1 MRRDPIR
8 WPWEKARTAV
18 SDHRIIEKMPSG
30 SPFGRPPH
38 GGVKPA
44 APLLPAVKVALDRV
58 ERHVASGRRD
68 VLLLGPP
75 GVGKTLLLRRL
86 AARPFRPGRVF
97 YCPFLHF
104 EPQEATR
111 WLLALVGLPMD
122 AGEGRLVRELVR
134 GGRLWAPNLLLLDE
148 AQTIPEDTL
157 RHLAA
162 LFRRGDRALS
172 RVWAGI
178 DGSALH
184 RVPRVVGMDMP
195 RVALFH
201 RRAESGFR
209 AGLEAIPREQWLST
223 WERRA
228 VKIPATRRPKPLH
241 DVPLELPRVL
251 DGQASGG
258 MSGKQGALSDLPA
271 VRHLADPVAGARR
284 TPLAALPPS
293 PEPAAS
299 AVAGRLGRPG
309 RVMSRWRHAWIAA
322 SAAVVA
328 GLITGSFS
336 ILSRTPEPT
345 GAPALPAVAAA
356 PVLVDIN
363 AVPWAHIVVDGR
375 EVGATPIGDLSMAP
389 GTHRIQAR
397 FRYGESAVRTVEV
410 SDENRRVGFRGASA
424 GQIGQ

>member
-1 MRRDPIR
+1 
-8 WPWEKARTAV
+8 
-18 SDHRIIEKMPSG
+18 
-30 SPFGRPPH
+30 
-38 GGVKPA
+38 
-44 APLLPAVKVALDRV
+44 VKVALDRV
-58 ERHVASGRRD
+58 ERHVASGGRD

-75 GVGKTLLLRRL
+75 GAGKTLLLRRL

-122 AGEGRLVRELVR
+122 AGEERLVRELMR

-184 RVPRVVGMDMP
+184 RVPRAVGMDMR
-195 RVALFH
+195 RVPLFH
-201 RRAESGFR
+201 QRAEFGSR
-209 AGLEAIPREQWLST
+209 AGREAIPREQWLST

-228 VKIPATRRPKPLH
+228 VKIPATRRPKPL
-241 DVPLELPRVL
+241 DEVPLELPRVL
-251 DGQASGG
+251 DGQASRG
-258 MSGKQGALSDLPA
+258 MSGKQVMLSDPPA
-271 VRHLADPVAGARR
+271 VRNSAEPVAGARR
-284 TPLAALPPS
+284 APLAVLQPS

-309 RVMSRWRHAWIAA
+309 RVMSRWRRAWIAA

-345 GAPALPAVAAA
+345 GASAPPAVAAA

-363 AVPWAHIVVDGR
+363 AVPWAHIAVDGR
-375 EVGATPIGDLSMAP
+375 EVGATPIGNLSLAP
-389 GTHRIQAR
+389 GPHRIQAR
-397 FRYGESAVRTVEV
+397 FGYGEFAERTMEV
-410 SDENRRVGFRGASA
+410 SDQNRRVGFRGASA
-424 GQIGQ
+424 GQIEQ

>member
-1 MRRDPIR
+1 
-8 WPWEKARTAV
+8 
-18 SDHRIIEKMPSG
+18 MPSG
-30 SPFGRPPH
+30 SPFRRPPH
-38 GGVKPA
+38 GGAKRA
-44 APLLPAVKVALDRV
+44 APLLPAVKVALERV
-58 ERHVASGRRD
+58 ERHVAAGGRD

-111 WLLALVGLPMD
+111 WLLALVGLPTD
-122 AGEGRLVRELVR
+122 AGEERLVRELVR
-134 GGRLWAPNLLLLDE
+134 GGSLWAPNLLLLDE

-157 RHLAA
+157 RHLAP

-184 RVPRVVGMDMP
+184 RVPRVIGTDMP
-195 RVALFH
+195 RVPLFH
-201 RRAESGFR
+201 QRAGFGSR
-209 AGLEAIPREQWLST
+209 AGLEAIACDQSLFTS
-223 WERRA
+223 ERSA
-228 VKIPATRRPKPLH
+228 VRISATQRPKPL
-241 DVPLELPRVL
+241 DEVRRELRQVL
-251 DGQASGG
+251 DGRASLG
-258 MSGKQGALSDLPA
+258 MSGKQVVLSDPQA
-271 VRHLADPVAGARR
+271 AHHSAERVAGAGRA
-284 TPLAALPPS
+284 PLAVLPPL

-299 AVAGRLGRPG
+299 AVAGRPGRPG
-309 RVMSRWRHAWIAA
+309 RAMSTWRRAWIAA

-336 ILSRTPEPT
+336 ILSRTTEPT

-389 GTHRIQAR
+389 GPHRIQAR
-397 FRYGESAVRTVEV
+397 FGYGDSAEQTVDV
-410 SDENRRVGFRGASA
+410 SDENRRVGFRGHRWPDRASRTRRRSA
-424 GQIGQ
+424 SSR